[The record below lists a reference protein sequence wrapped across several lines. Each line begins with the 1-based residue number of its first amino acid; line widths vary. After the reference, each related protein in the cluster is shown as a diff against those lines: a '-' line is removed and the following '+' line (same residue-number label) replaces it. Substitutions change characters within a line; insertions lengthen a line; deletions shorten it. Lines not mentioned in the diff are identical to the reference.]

1 MFPKIFRIFLS
12 YVHYIA
18 KIDLPLLHQI
28 ADSLK
33 KIGLVGTLQGNFR
46 GQGQRLQNVSW
57 RTPPLV
63 LIKKNTKCILVSIV
77 SESQKGNKNWSLT
90 KFWQNM
96 LSKYEK
102 GCSVVGASVISCTFV
117 TAGV

>member
-1 MFPKIFRIFLS
+1 MLLLSRIYFALRPWHFGDFRNILLPNIGENRKKS
-12 YVHYIA
+12 Y
-18 KIDLPLLHQI
+18 DFSLGPL
-28 ADSLK
+28 
-33 KIGLVGTLQGNFR
+33 GLQLEAP
-46 GQGQRLQNVSW
+46 

-90 KFWQNM
+90 KFWQKM

-102 GCSVVGASVISCTFV
+102 GCFWQPVVGASVISCTFV
-117 TAGV
+117 QAGV